1 MTEPSASDPFD
12 ATYPPDETSA
22 PEPLDV
28 GEPRTLSSSGLDA
41 RANTSAGRDSRL
53 PVMLLWLF
61 AATWTALAIS
71 PNYRE
76 AWLLENLI
84 VFAMVPTLV
93 WSYRRLPFRDISYI
107 ALFVFFALHEVG
119 AHYTY
124 AEVPFDRWGRE
135 WLGLSPDA
143 LFGFSRNHYDR
154 MIHFLYGLLA
164 TPASLDIIDARA
176 RPTRMWRWLLV
187 VAFVTA
193 QAVMYEMAEW
203 AAALVFAGDL
213 GMAYLGTQGDV
224 WDAQKDLLLAM
235 VGSAI
240 TATAMWRAGPHA
252 VGTPPRARWQACRP
266 DRAP

>member
-1 MTEPSASDPFD
+1 MS
-12 ATYPPDETSA
+12 
-22 PEPLDV
+22 
-28 GEPRTLSSSGLDA
+28 PRTPSRSIPGA
-41 RANTSAGRDSRL
+41 RPDSRL

-61 AATWTALAIS
+61 AAIWAALAIA

-76 AWLLENLI
+76 DWLLENLI
-84 VFAMVPTLV
+84 VFALVPLLV
-93 WSYRRLPFRDISYI
+93 WSYRRLRFRDASYV
-107 ALFVFFALHEVG
+107 ALFVFFVLHEVG

-124 AEVPFDRWGRE
+124 AEVPFDRWSRD
-135 WLGLSPDA
+135 WLGVSPDA
-143 LFGFSRNHYDR
+143 LFGFDRNHYDR

-176 RPTRMWRWLLV
+176 RPTPMWRWLLV
-187 VAFVTA
+187 VAFVTG
-193 QAVMYEMAEW
+193 QSVLYEMAEW

-240 TATAMWRAGPHA
+240 TATVCGRGYRTHA
-252 VGTPPRARWQACRP
+252 PRRIT
-266 DRAP
+266 APQPREQPR